1 MVKEILSFKPK
12 QVAKKLLT
20 GLNDRARDVIVK
32 RYGLEADKIMT
43 LEAVGQI
50 YNITRE
56 RVRQIEEFTLNTIKK
71 SDSFNDQGAVFAE
84 LKTAMEN
91 YGGIVHE
98 REFLEHLSSDR
109 DTQNNIHF
117 LLVLGD
123 AFARLKEDDIFH
135 HRWTVDH
142 RLADAV
148 HASLKNL
155 CTRLS
160 ADDLLSEQEMVDQFL
175 GSLHQ
180 AIRPEQARGSARQW
194 LSLSKEI
201 GQSPTGEWGLVK
213 SPNVKVRGIRDYAY
227 LVLRQ
232 ETKPMHFSAVAKA
245 ITNQFG
251 RKANAATTHNEL
263 IKDNRFILVGRGIY
277 ALRDWGY
284 RPGVTRD
291 IIRQVL
297 KDKGPLSKD
306 EVVSHVAKER
316 LVKANTILVN
326 LKNPRYF
333 KQDKEGRF
341 VAL

>member
-12 QVAKKLLT
+12 QVAKKLLADLT
-20 GLNDRARDVIVK
+20 DRARDVIVK

-71 SDSFNDQGAVFAE
+71 SDVFAAQSSVFAE
-84 LKTAMEN
+84 LKIAMET

-98 REFLEHLSSDR
+98 REFLAHLSSDQA
-109 DTQNNIHF
+109 TQNNIHF

-123 AFARLKEDDIFH
+123 AFAHLKEDDTFH
-135 HRWTVDH
+135 HRWTVDSQ
-142 RLADAV
+142 LADAV
-148 HASLKNL
+148 HSSLKNL

-160 ADDLLSEQEMVDQFL
+160 ENDLLSEQEMVDQFL
-175 GSLHQ
+175 ASLHQ
-180 AIRPEQARGSARQW
+180 AIHPEQARSVARQW
-194 LSLSKEI
+194 LNISKEI

-232 ETKPMHFSAVAKA
+232 EGKPMHFSAVAKA
-245 ITNQFG
+245 ITSRFG

-277 ALRDWGY
+277 ALQDWGY

-297 KDKGPLSKD
+297 KDNGPLTKD
-306 EVVSHVAKER
+306 EVISRVAKER
-316 LVKANTILVN
+316 LVKTNTILVN
-326 LKNPRYF
+326 LKNSRYF
-333 KQDKEGRF
+333 KQDKSGRF